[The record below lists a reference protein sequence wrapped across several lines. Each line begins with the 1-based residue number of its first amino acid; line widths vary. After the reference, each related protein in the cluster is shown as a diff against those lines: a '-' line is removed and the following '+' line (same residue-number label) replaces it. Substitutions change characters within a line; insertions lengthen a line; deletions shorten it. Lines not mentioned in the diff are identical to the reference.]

1 MLMNGKALAERVID
15 DIKAEAG
22 RMRLRPKLAIILVGN
37 DPPSQVYVRKKI
49 EAAKKAGIETG
60 LFHLPNDT
68 GERELFALVEK
79 LNQDKKVDGFIVQVP
94 LPGHI
99 DTDAVMER
107 IRPEKDVD
115 GLHPLNI
122 GKVVLNLEDEAF
134 VPATPAGIIL
144 LLEHYKVRL
153 EGANAVVVGR
163 SSIVGKPVSAMLLN
177 RNASVS
183 VCHSRTRNLAEFTK
197 KADVLI
203 VAAGKPGLIKPG
215 MVKQGA
221 WVVDAGTR
229 RLAGRIV
236 GDVDA
241 TVQKKAN
248 VSPVPGGVG
257 PLTVAML
264 LKNTLKAARNKMK
277 NKIGNR

>member
-1 MLMNGKALAERVID
+1 MNGKALAERVID